1 MNQLGDY
8 TMQLGPHAL
17 RPIVIGGMGV
27 DISTSAL
34 ALEAARLGGVGHIS
48 DAMIQHVSDKN
59 HGTRFGQRK
68 QERHLGNVGLADK
81 STVKFDLEE
90 LREAQLNHVR
100 ATMGRKR
107 GDGLV
112 FINVMEKLTM
122 AGHKETLRTRLVA
135 ALDAGVE
142 GITLSAG
149 LHMDSLAMIADHPRF
164 NDALL
169 GIIVSSARALK
180 IFLRS
185 AGRQRRLP
193 DYIVVEGP
201 LAGGHLGF
209 GHDWAAYDLKTIV
222 VEVLDLLAE
231 QSMSIPVIAAGGIFT
246 GSDAVEMMRLGAA
259 GVQVGTRF
267 TVTEECGLPAEAKQA
282 YFSAREEEV
291 LVTDV
296 SPTGYPLR
304 MLSTSPCLDSNVRPM
319 CETHGYVLDDKG
331 QCAYLDVWHR
341 AAEDPEKQKQA
352 IREKICLCYHFSR
365 YNCYTCGHYA
375 YRLKDTSVRE
385 ADGRYRLLPAAHVFD
400 DYLTSVDGRIK
411 LPAGAAA
418 TPSA

>member
-1 MNQLGDY
+1 MNRLGDY
-8 TMQLGPHAL
+8 ELKIGPRTV

-34 ALEAARLGGVGHIS
+34 ALEAARLGAVGHIS

-59 HGTRFGQRK
+59 YGTDFGRRK
-68 QERHLGNVGLADK
+68 QERFEGSVRVADK
-81 STVKFDLEE
+81 TEVKFDLEE
-90 LREAQLNHVR
+90 LRQAGLNHVR
-100 ATMGRKR
+100 AAMSHKR
-107 GDGLV
+107 GDGLI

-122 AGHKETLRTRLVA
+122 GGHKETLRTRLVA
-135 ALDAGVE
+135 ALDGGID

-149 LHMDSLAMIADHPRF
+149 LHMDSLGMIAEHPRF

-185 AGRQRRLP
+185 AGRLRRLP

-209 GHDWAAYDLKTIV
+209 GQDWAAHDLKTIV
-222 VEVLDLLAE
+222 VEVLDLLTE
-231 QSMSIPVIAAGGIFT
+231 QSLAIPVIAAGGIFT
-246 GSDAVEMMRLGAA
+246 GTDAVEMVRLGAA

-267 TVTEECGLPAEAKQA
+267 TVTEECGLPDEAKQA
-282 YFSAREEEV
+282 YFRSTEAEV

-304 MLSTSPCLDSNVRPM
+304 MLSTSPCLESNVRPM

-341 AAEDPEKQKQA
+341 AAEDPDKQKQV

-375 YRLKDTSVRE
+375 YRLKDTSVRD
-385 ADGRYRLLPAAHVFD
+385 ADGRYRLLKAEHVFD
-400 DYLTSVDGRIK
+400 DYLTSTDGRIK